1 MDVNFKLIIILGAA
15 LILLAL
21 LVDAWFRE
29 RRLQIEVDHLERNND
44 SIARRIDRTLDCYGI
59 SPEDIES
66 HFNLSSEADEY
77 RYENELSRTPL
88 SKIVAKQNSQQG
100 NIKDDFIIINVIAK
114 KGGYFVSY
122 DLLQAISATGMQYG
136 AMNIF
141 HFVEDSPKGKLTLF
155 SLASA
160 TEPGEFDL
168 NNVGDLTCA
177 GLTLFMNIA
186 KVPDP
191 GDVFVLMLE
200 TAEQLADDLDGE
212 LRAAPN
218 IPWSDDVFHHYENK
232 IVNQQKLI

>member
-1 MDVNFKLIIILGAA
+1 MDVNFKLIIILIAA
-15 LILLAL
+15 FLLLAL

-29 RRLQIEVDHLERNND
+29 RRLQLESYKSEYKKDNLEDGFDRGHD
-44 SIARRIDRTLDCYGI
+44 SYVSSSNETGLYMNTPVKTDEPHFENQI
-59 SPEDIES
+59 SK
-66 HFNLSSEADEY
+66 
-77 RYENELSRTPL
+77 TPV
-88 SKIVAKQNSQQG
+88 SKMVAKQSSPQG
-100 NIKDDFIIINVIAK
+100 QMKDDFIIINVIAK
-114 KGGYFVSY
+114 KGGYFSSY

-141 HFVEDSPKGKLTLF
+141 HFVEDSPRGKLTLF

-168 NNVGDLTCA
+168 NDVGNLSCA

-186 KVPDP
+186 RVPDP

-200 TAEQLADDLDGE
+200 TAEQLAEDLDGE

-218 IPWSDDVFHHYENK
+218 IPWSDDIFHHYENK
-232 IVNQQKLI
+232 IVNQLKLI

>member
-1 MDVNFKLIIILGAA
+1 M
-15 LILLAL
+15 ILLSL
-21 LVDAWFRE
+21 MSLPR
-29 RRLQIEVDHLERNND
+29 
-44 SIARRIDRTLDCYGI
+44 IA
-59 SPEDIES
+59 
-66 HFNLSSEADEY
+66 
-77 RYENELSRTPL
+77 
-88 SKIVAKQNSQQG
+88 
-100 NIKDDFIIINVIAK
+100 DFA
-114 KGGYFVSY
+114 SY

-141 HFVEDSPKGKLTLF
+141 HFVEDSPRGKLTLF

-168 NNVGDLTCA
+168 NNVGNLSCA

-186 KVPDP
+186 RVPDP

-200 TAEQLADDLDGE
+200 TAEQLAEDLDGE

-232 IVNQQKLI
+232 IVNQLKLI

>member
-1 MDVNFKLIIILGAA
+1 MDVNFKLVIILVAA
-15 LILLAL
+15 FVLLIL

-29 RRLQIEVDHLERNND
+29 RRVQIDPGQKKDNPENVFDDLQEVDD
-44 SIARRIDRTLDCYGI
+44 VSA
-59 SPEDIES
+59 SPKTDELHYEDEM
-66 HFNLSSEADEY
+66 
-77 RYENELSRTPL
+77 SRTTVP
-88 SKIVAKQNSQQG
+88 KVVAKQNLPQG
-100 NIKDDFIIINVIAK
+100 NIKDDFIMISVIAK
-114 KGGYFVSY
+114 NGGCFASY
-122 DLLQAISATGMQYG
+122 DLLQAILATGMQYG

-141 HFVEDSPKGKLTLF
+141 HFVEDSPRGKITLF

-168 NNVGDLTCA
+168 NNVGNITCA

-186 KVPDP
+186 RVPDP

-200 TAEQLADDLDGE
+200 TAEQLAEDLNGE

-232 IVNQQKLI
+232 IVNQLQLI